1 MNAVRKTVVY
11 NKSTQRPMLV
21 QGLSIEEGIVY
32 VTDRESGMWYTV
44 PVEDLNDGF
53 SVDSED
59 N

>member
-21 QGLSIEEGIVY
+21 QGLSLEEDVAY
-32 VTDRESGMWYTV
+32 VADRESGMWYTI

-53 SVDSED
+53 SIDSE
-59 N
+59 NN